1 VLLHNRRIAVDQG
14 CFISATGKIRFDVR
28 HWRNDDGKRA
38 AQKIWAL
45 FLKLKEE
52 NKMQLHMK
60 NMFMGSIGGASQ
72 ALVAIV
78 IGLAG
83 VSAAQAQGL
92 YSVTDLGP
100 APSGYSCWPTKLNDR
115 GDVAAACAALV
126 ANTTTTNV
134 LNEAGVWRNGT
145 ASLLGLLNG
154 EETYATSINNL
165 GAVTGTGGNIPQGWV
180 TTATPGVL
188 LNFFPNSGNTRTVF
202 IGDTGWIGGYYIKGT
217 AWKAAIWTPDSKGRY
232 RVTDL
237 PFLPGGIN
245 SKFTFA
251 IANAFNQSGQGA
263 GYAQTDQIGQHAVFW
278 NNDAAHSIVDLGV
291 VPGDWASWAYGMN
304 DLGQVVGVGNSPV
317 VGLHPVVWNN
327 DAART
332 PVALPLLPGDTSGS
346 AYGISNAGHV
356 IGISMYLAP
365 GTREA
370 PNTPRRSVVWRD
382 GGVFELTSLLD
393 AGWTDISA
401 AAINSLG
408 QIAAYGTFNGAPR
421 NVILTPLQ

>member
-1 VLLHNRRIAVDQG
+1 
-14 CFISATGKIRFDVR
+14 
-28 HWRNDDGKRA
+28 
-38 AQKIWAL
+38 
-45 FLKLKEE
+45 
-52 NKMQLHMK
+52 MQLHMK
-60 NMFMGSIGGASQ
+60 NKFMGSIGGVSQ
-72 ALVAIV
+72 ALAAIV

-83 VSAAQAQGL
+83 VSAAQAQAL

-115 GDVAAACAALV
+115 GDVAAACAALA

-134 LNEAGVWRNGT
+134 LNEAGVWLNGT
-145 ASLLGLLNG
+145 ASLLGFLNG
-154 EETYATSINNL
+154 EETYATSINNF

-180 TTATPGVL
+180 TTANPGVL
-188 LNFFPNSGNTRTVF
+188 LNFFPTSGNTRTVF

-237 PFLPGGIN
+237 PFLPGRIN
-245 SKFTFA
+245 SKATFA

-263 GYAQTDQIGQHAVFW
+263 GYAQNDQITGGQHAVFW

-304 DLGQVVGVGNSPV
+304 DLGQVVGQSNGPV
-317 VGLHPVVWNN
+317 AGLHPALWDN
-327 DAART
+327 DAAHT
-332 PVALPLLPGDTSGS
+332 PAALPLLSGDNSGT
-346 AYGISNAGHV
+346 AYGISNTGHI
-356 IGISMYLAP
+356 IGTSYYVTP
-365 GTREA
+365 GTQL
-370 PNTPRRSVVWRD
+370 TPGTLTRSVVWRN
-382 GGVFELTSLLD
+382 GGVFELMSLLD

-421 NVILTPLQ
+421 NVILTPLP